1 MKKRQE
7 YQRPPQNEIA
17 DLPLFDLHGQ
27 FAFSKRASYRAE
39 LRSMAHAIATVLTDE
54 GLCNV
59 DLVERMKH
67 AGDEFRIKFGDL
79 TKEGYEF
86 ACDSFQ
92 RWLANTDRWTTERTA
107 EKLQAS
113 LYKQVLKFR
122 SR

>member
-1 MKKRQE
+1 MKNRQE

-17 DLPLFDLHGQ
+17 DLPLFDLPGQ
-27 FAFSKRASYRAE
+27 FAFSKRTSYRAE

-59 DLVERMKH
+59 DLVERLKH
-67 AGDEFRIKFGDL
+67 AGDEFGIKIGDL

-86 ACDSFQ
+86 AGRSFQ
-92 RWLANTDRWTTERTA
+92 RWLANTDRWTTARTV

-113 LYKQVLKFR
+113 LRKEVMKFR